1 MIDRF
6 VSERNVKFILYEVF
20 DLEGM
25 TKIPYFREHNK
36 KLFDMVLG
44 AAMKLSKD
52 LFFPYVEEMDQKPPE
67 LVDGQVKVHPT
78 VRKVMRESGDGGWIT
93 ASFPASRGGEQL
105 PLMLNDACRFIFA
118 AANYSSSVYPSLTAG
133 AARLIINFAS
143 KDLNDTY
150 IPKMFA
156 GQWQGTMALTEPAAG
171 SSLADITTTA
181 TPTDKG
187 YFMIKGQKIFI
198 SAGDHDGVD
207 NVVHL
212 MLARIEG
219 APQGIKG
226 ISMFVVPKL
235 RPAGGSKLESN
246 DVIVSQVFHKLGYR
260 GCPITELAIGDKDN
274 CRGWLVGEPN
284 KGLSYMF
291 QMMNES
297 RIHIGSA
304 AAAIACAG
312 YYASLAYT
320 RERTQGRKPS
330 QKDPLSPPVPII
342 EHADIKRML
351 LFQKAIVEGAF
362 SLVIHCA
369 KYADMVNAL
378 ENGEEK
384 TRNELLL
391 DILIPVVKT
400 YPSEMGIQS
409 VSQGLQC
416 FGGYGYCDDFPLQQ
430 YYRDMRIHPLHE
442 GSTGIQGIDIL
453 GRKVTMKDG
462 IAYKLFQEEVE
473 NAVTRAKAVPG
484 LESFAAK
491 LSEAMGDLLEVTAHL
506 AKVEK
511 EKNREVYLADATVYL
526 EFFSIITI
534 SWQWLLQAISI
545 KKAMAKTLTPAEE
558 NFYTGKF
565 FTCKFYF
572 GYELPKTKGL
582 KIRLMD
588 PDPITVDMETR
599 FFND

>member
-1 MIDRF
+1 MTDRF
-6 VSERNVKFILYEVF
+6 VSERNIKFMLYEVF

-25 TKIPYFREHNK
+25 TRLPYFAEHNK
-36 KLFDMVLG
+36 KLFDMVLD

-52 LFFPYVEEMDQKPPE
+52 LFFPYVEEMDVQPPE
-67 LVDGQVKVHPT
+67 LVDGTVKVHPT
-78 VRKVMRESGDGGWIT
+78 VRKVMRESGNGGWIT
-93 ASFPASRGGEQL
+93 ASFPSEQGGEQL

-133 AARLIINFAS
+133 AARLILNFAS
-143 KDLNDTY
+143 QELQDTY
-150 IPKMFA
+150 IDNMFD
-156 GQWQGTMALTEPAAG
+156 GKWQGTMALTEPQAG

-181 TPTDKG
+181 TPTDEG
-187 YFMIKGQKIFI
+187 HYMIKGQKVFI

-212 MLARIEG
+212 MLGRIEG
-219 APQGIKG
+219 APPGIKG
-226 ISMFVVPKL
+226 ISMFLVPKL
-235 RPAGGSKLESN
+235 RPAGKNLEPN
-246 DVIVSQVFHKLGYR
+246 DVEVTQVFHKLGYR

-284 KGLSYMF
+284 KGLFYMF

-312 YYASLAYT
+312 YYASLEYT
-320 RERTQGRKPS
+320 RERPQGRRPT

-342 EHADIKRML
+342 EHADVKRML
-351 LFQKAIVEGAF
+351 LFQRAIVEGAL

-369 KYADMVNAL
+369 KYADMLHAL
-378 ENGEEK
+378 EDGEEK
-384 TRNELLL
+384 TRNALLL

-442 GSTGIQGIDIL
+442 GTTGIQGVDIL

-473 NAVTRAKAVPG
+473 AAITEAKSVDGLAFYADKLTEVMDDLREVTR
-484 LESFAAK
+484 
-491 LSEAMGDLLEVTAHL
+491 HL
-506 AKVEK
+506 ANVEK
-511 EKNREVYLADATVYL
+511 EKNREVYLADATIYL

-534 SWQWLLQAISI
+534 AWQWLLQAIAI
-545 KKAMAKTLTPAEE
+545 KKAMQKDLSKAET
-558 NFYTGKF
+558 NFYNGKF
-565 FTCKFYF
+565 FTFKFF
-572 GYELPKTKGL
+572 LTYELPKTKGL

-588 PDPITVDMETR
+588 PDPVTVDMATE